1 MSGTNNRKSKV
12 NLGSNDVVP
21 VVVKATYDYAT
32 DGGAVGAITLTGE
45 DGKAVKIP
53 AGSLIT
59 RCWKNVTT
67 ALAGASSTWMF
78 GTSADTDAFLAAT
91 AFDNAAN
98 VGLDAHSA
106 ALPQKVGAGGDVSL
120 VATIAA
126 AVATA
131 GAFELYVEYIPPRSR
146 SIARD

>member
-1 MSGTNNRKSKV
+1 MGGYNARKKELR
-12 NLGSNDVVP
+12 LGSNDVVP
-21 VVVKATYDYAT
+21 VVAKVTYDYGV

-45 DGKAVKIP
+45 DGEAVVIP

-59 RCWKNVTT
+59 RSWKVVTT

-78 GTSADTDAFLAAT
+78 GVTDDTDAFLAAT

-98 VGLDAHSA
+98 VGTDAHSA
-106 ALPQKVGAGGDVSL
+106 ALPQKQTTRDQSII
-120 VATIAA
+120 ATIGA

-131 GAFELYVEYIPPRSR
+131 GAFEFFVEYIPPRGAR
-146 SIARD
+146 SVARS